1 MPVNTTIFTTVYNI
15 FILGASFEGNQC
27 VSSSTQALACSR
39 RSYSG
44 ERCKVKKEMKSRE
57 ELSPSLVFIFS
68 RSFLLDTAPHYLTT
82 WNRLPR
88 HSFTTF
94 LWCTRVCEVSKWYS
108 LKGKNS
114 LRGVK
119 FWTAAQPV
127 PRNPE
132 MPSTEYYKLNRGS
145 FLYSFGVFCLIIHNQ
160 ERLKLFK
167 TRMHQNPDTVHN
179 HNVPQPA
186 KVLFIHSL
194 SMDQWLMQILHT
206 PGSIHCNLRWPKS

>member
-1 MPVNTTIFTTVYNI
+1 MDITFFFFLTFFYGKLLTTHSWRDIQIKPVPIKPISKNPHFENEARDHTFYLKHRLGTTQEWPFYTTSLPYVNATIFTTVYNI

-44 ERCKVKKEMKSRE
+44 ERCKVKKEMKSRG
-57 ELSPSLVFIFS
+57 ELSPSLVFIFL

-88 HSFTTF
+88 HSLTTF

-108 LKGKNS
+108 LKGKNL
-114 LRGVK
+114 LRGGK

-132 MPSTEYYKLNRGS
+132 MPSTEQG
-145 FLYSFGVFCLIIHNQ
+145 
-160 ERLKLFK
+160 
-167 TRMHQNPDTVHN
+167 
-179 HNVPQPA
+179 
-186 KVLFIHSL
+186 
-194 SMDQWLMQILHT
+194 
-206 PGSIHCNLRWPKS
+206 